1 MGTLQEPRGI
11 QTVLKRFCVYV
22 TIFIIFKNIYQCIS
36 MADERLGKLTE
47 EVRSYVDCIA
57 SGQPENVRF
66 DLLVLG
72 LRYLHYRTTEYKLS
86 PDQIN
91 ENDKWMKE
99 RKDRFQVE
107 YQIVTQDR
115 LEGLLETLYPKDQW
129 YSIGMKLRTLQKH
142 LRACHRVA
150 YAKPE
155 QQHWYSRLQVK
166 AGLRWVHE
174 AAIVYDA
181 MLQARNSKLP
191 AEKRAAL
198 FPKLPPDKR
207 QVVLG
212 VLEKVVAGQDLPEF

>member
-1 MGTLQEPRGI
+1 
-11 QTVLKRFCVYV
+11 
-22 TIFIIFKNIYQCIS
+22 
-36 MADERLGKLTE
+36 MADERLARLTE

-57 SGQPENVRF
+57 SAQPENVRF
-66 DLLVLG
+66 DLLVMS

-86 PDQIN
+86 PEQVN
-91 ENDKWMKE
+91 ASGTHEEE
-99 RKDRFQVE
+99 RRARFQVE
-107 YQIVTQDR
+107 YQIVTQNR

-129 YSIGMKLRTLQKH
+129 YAIGMKLRTLQKH

-155 QQHWYSRLQVK
+155 QQHWYARLQVK

-181 MLQARNSKLP
+181 MLQARKSKLP

-198 FPKLPPDKR
+198 FPRLPPEKR

>member
-1 MGTLQEPRGI
+1 
-11 QTVLKRFCVYV
+11 
-22 TIFIIFKNIYQCIS
+22 
-36 MADERLGKLTE
+36 MADARLARLTE

-86 PDQIN
+86 PDQVN
-91 ENDKWMKE
+91 ANSMHEE
-99 RKDRFQVE
+99 GRRARFQIE
-107 YQIVTQDR
+107 YQIATQEH
-115 LEGLLETLYPKDQW
+115 LEGLLQNLYPKDQW
-129 YSIGMKLRTLQKH
+129 YSTGMKLRTLQKH

-155 QQHWYSRLQVK
+155 QQHWYARLQVK